1 MNVYSVVVQVL
12 VLVALIAYSI
22 QCNRLG
28 RRLRQERRD
37 LFTATGL
44 LWALADRTEP
54 KTLYHQQDES

>member
-1 MNVYSVVVQVL
+1 MNTFTIIMSIIVWVIVV
-12 VLVALIAYSI
+12 AAAIRGS
-22 QCNRLG
+22 RLE
-28 RRLRQERRD
+28 RKLRQERRD